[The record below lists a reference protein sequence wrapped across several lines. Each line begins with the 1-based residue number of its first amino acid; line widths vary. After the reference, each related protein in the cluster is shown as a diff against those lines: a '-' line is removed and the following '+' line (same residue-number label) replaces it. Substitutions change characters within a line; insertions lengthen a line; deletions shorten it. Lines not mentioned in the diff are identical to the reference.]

1 MPMAMKQK
9 GRKIYRTMQGK
20 QIDLDLL
27 IKRNE
32 LTPAIGNSKVNAH
45 GDELG
50 AGGRI
55 IRKREE
61 IIKEYYKGNA
71 PVVNEDSK
79 RVDLTQAEAE
89 LDNEFDDEWV
99 EDVDGNFLPKK

>member
-32 LTPAIGNSKVNAH
+32 LTPAIGNSKVNAR

>member
-1 MPMAMKQK
+1 MAMKSK

-32 LTPAIGNSKVNAH
+32 LTPAIGNSKVNAR

>member
-1 MPMAMKQK
+1 MLMAMKNK
-9 GRKIYRTMQGK
+9 GRKIYKTMQGK

-32 LTPAIGNSKVNAH
+32 LTPAIGNSKVNAR

-50 AGGRI
+50 AGGKI

-61 IIKEYYKGNA
+61 IIKEYYRA
-71 PVVNEDSK
+71 M
-79 RVDLTQAEAE
+79 L
-89 LDNEFDDEWV
+89 L
-99 EDVDGNFLPKK
+99 